1 MSFDRYL
8 QQYLSR
14 QQLNRQLKNG
24 QLSRDLSRRQFLK
37 FAGLTGAGLTLSSC
51 GTALYADKV
60 RPIFEPLNQSIEEL
74 ILKPQTPVP
83 EFPISAIEPEALL
96 INSFNDIPIIDPNS
110 FKLIIDGAVNNPLQ
124 ISMKEIQALPL
135 TSMVI
140 RHVCVEGWAAIVQ
153 WGGVRLADLA
163 KLAQPKA
170 GAKYVYFESA
180 DGYYES
186 WDIASSLHPQTL
198 LAYQKNGNNLPV
210 ENGAPLRL
218 AAPIKL
224 GYKQSKWVTRVTFT
238 NELLEKRGYWV
249 DDGYEWFAGL

>member
-24 QLSRDLSRRQFLK
+24 HLSRRRFLQ
-37 FAGLTGAGLTLSSC
+37 FAGLTGAGLALSSC
-51 GTALYADKV
+51 GTSLYADKV

-74 ILKPQTPVP
+74 LLKQTPVP

-96 INSFNDIPIIDPNS
+96 INSVNGVPVIEPNS
-110 FKLIIDGAVNNPLQ
+110 FKLVIDGAVNNPLQ
-124 ISMKEIQALPL
+124 LSMQEIQALPL

-163 KLAQPKA
+163 KLVQPKT

-198 LAYQKNGNNLPV
+198 LAYQKNGAELPV

-238 NELLEKRGYWV
+238 NELLAKRGYWV